1 MPTMDR
7 PPTQPDARRPGEP
20 LVLPLPA
27 GALVVLVGAAGS
39 GKSTFA
45 ARHFAPDEVLSSD
58 ALRAAISGD
67 PGNQRATP
75 AAFRALHRALDRR
88 LAHGLLT
95 VVDATNVQGHARR
108 ALVARARAAG
118 AAAIAIVLDLP
129 EEVVL
134 ARNAARH
141 GSELVPEPAV
151 REQLAR
157 LAASLA
163 GDLWSGFAR
172 IVRLGTPEEVDR
184 VRIERLPPA
193 GGGSSEDRSGSRRV
207 HEDLSG
213 GGEHE
218 GRAEPS
224 AG

>member
-1 MPTMDR
+1 MISTR
-7 PPTQPDARRPGEP
+7 LRR
-20 LVLPLPA
+20 
-27 GALVVLVGAAGS
+27 
-39 GKSTFA
+39 
-45 ARHFAPDEVLSSD
+45 
-58 ALRAAISGD
+58 
-67 PGNQRATP
+67 
-75 AAFRALHRALDRR
+75 
-88 LAHGLLT
+88 GLLT

-141 GSELVPEPAV
+141 GSERVPEPAV
-151 REQLAR
+151 REQLVR

-163 GDLWSGFAR
+163 SGDPWSGFAR
-172 IVRLGTPEEVDR
+172 IVRLGTPAEVDR